1 MTAGTKCENERDTK
15 NPKNKTLKSNAHG
28 ACLRRLAITS
38 RLVTSNSR
46 ETQERG
52 IATEVVGA
60 WGGAVDTV
68 FARGR
73 GKECEW

>member
-1 MTAGTKCENERDTK
+1 MTAGTKRENEHDTK
-15 NPKNKTLKSNAHG
+15 NPKKQTLMTGACW

-38 RLVTSNSR
+38 RVLTSNSR
-46 ETQERG
+46 ENASERG

-73 GKECEW
+73 GKECE